1 MAAQLLGKHLLVGL
15 TYLND
20 DGTVE
25 RQKQLHGDVIRAD
38 EDGVAILLSSGEHYS
53 LPPDLRPYKQAAPG
67 EYRLRSTGEV
77 LIDPDYIANWTV
89 TQGRDS

>member
-20 DGTVE
+20 DGTVD
-25 RQKQLHGDVIRAD
+25 RQEQLHGDVIRAD
-38 EDGVAILLSSGEHYS
+38 EEGLAIRLPSGGHYW
-53 LPPDLRPYKQAAPG
+53 LPPDFRAYKQAAPG

-77 LIDPDYIANWTV
+77 LIDPDYITTWTV
-89 TQGRDS
+89 TRGRNS